1 VILNPKPK
9 PKPKPNP
16 NQVLPVHNGANVY
29 VRSTAGICT
38 DTDNGAQ
45 PAYISPISPL
55 NLP

>member
-1 VILNPKPK
+1 MILNPKPK